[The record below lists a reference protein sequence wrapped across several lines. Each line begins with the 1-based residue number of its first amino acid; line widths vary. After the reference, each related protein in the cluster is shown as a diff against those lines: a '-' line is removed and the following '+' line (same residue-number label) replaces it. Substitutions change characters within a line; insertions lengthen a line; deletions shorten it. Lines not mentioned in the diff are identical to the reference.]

1 MPVTF
6 QHATLPNGLTVIAE
20 VDPEAHTAA
29 AGFFVK
35 TGARDEASPLMGVSH
50 FLEHMMFK
58 GTDQRSAEELNR
70 QFDLIGA
77 RNNAYTTSELTCF
90 YASVLPERLLGAGGA
105 VDLLADMM
113 RPALR
118 EEDFDTE
125 KKVILEEIAMYE
137 DNPFWVL
144 YERQMEEHYGEH
156 PLAHRVLGT
165 NETISAMTAAQ
176 MRDYFTARYSADNT
190 VVALAGRLD
199 FDAAVA
205 QIERQCGGWQ
215 RTGAARDHGSPRFR
229 DHEFTLRSEK
239 VNRAY
244 AMMLAPAPAIGDDR
258 RYAASLLAQVLGG
271 PDNSR
276 LHWALVEPGIAEEA
290 EAGYDP
296 RDGVG
301 DYMISVSCDPGRV
314 DEAWAIVER
323 ELAALGESLTED
335 DLARIR
341 SKLATGV
348 TVAGERPGGRMQR
361 LGRLWTYLGGYT
373 TLEEELERINAVTV
387 ADVRRVLEEFPM
399 RPRTI
404 GRLLPAARG

>member
-6 QHATLPNGLTVIAE
+6 HQATLANGLTVIAE
-20 VDPEAHTAA
+20 IDPQAHSAA

-35 TGARDEASPLMGVSH
+35 TGARDEASPVMGVSH

-58 GTDQRSAEELNR
+58 GTDKRTAEDLNR

-77 RNNAYTTSELTCF
+77 RNNAYTSSEITCF
-90 YASVLPERLLGAGGA
+90 YASVLPERLLGEGGA
-105 VDLLADMM
+105 MDLLADML

-118 EEDFDTE
+118 EADFATE
-125 KKVILEEIAMYE
+125 KNVILEEIAMYE

-144 YERQMEEHYGEH
+144 YERQMEEHYRTH

-165 NETISAMTAAQ
+165 SATITELTAAQ
-176 MRDYFTARYSADNT
+176 MRDYFAARYSADNT
-190 VVALAGRLD
+190 VVALAGKMD
-199 FDAAVA
+199 FDDAVR
-205 QIERQCGGWQ
+205 QVERQCGHWE
-215 RTGAARDHGSPRFR
+215 RTGAARTHGEPRFQ
-229 DHEFTLRSEK
+229 DHEFAIRSEK
-239 VNRAY
+239 VSRAY
-244 AMMLAPAPAIGDDR
+244 AMLLAPAPAIGDDR

-276 LHWALVEPGIAEEA
+276 LHWALIEPGIAEEA

-296 RDGVG
+296 RDAVG
-301 DYMISVSCDPGRV
+301 DYMLSVSCDPERL

-323 ELAALGESLTED
+323 ELAALSASLTED
-335 DLARIR
+335 DLSKIR

-361 LGRLWTYLGGYT
+361 LGRLWTYLGMYT
-373 TLEEELERINAVTV
+373 TLEEELERITAVTV
-387 ADVRRVLEEFPM
+387 ADVRKVLEEFPM

-404 GRLLPAARG
+404 GRLLPGNA

>member
-1 MPVTF
+1 TF

-144 YERQMEEHYGEH
+144 
-156 PLAHRVLGT
+156 
-165 NETISAMTAAQ
+165 
-176 MRDYFTARYSADNT
+176 
-190 VVALAGRLD
+190 
-199 FDAAVA
+199 
-205 QIERQCGGWQ
+205 
-215 RTGAARDHGSPRFR
+215 
-229 DHEFTLRSEK
+229 
-239 VNRAY
+239 
-244 AMMLAPAPAIGDDR
+244 
-258 RYAASLLAQVLGG
+258 
-271 PDNSR
+271 
-276 LHWALVEPGIAEEA
+276 
-290 EAGYDP
+290 
-296 RDGVG
+296 
-301 DYMISVSCDPGRV
+301 
-314 DEAWAIVER
+314 
-323 ELAALGESLTED
+323 
-335 DLARIR
+335 
-341 SKLATGV
+341 
-348 TVAGERPGGRMQR
+348 
-361 LGRLWTYLGGYT
+361 
-373 TLEEELERINAVTV
+373 
-387 ADVRRVLEEFPM
+387 
-399 RPRTI
+399 
-404 GRLLPAARG
+404 